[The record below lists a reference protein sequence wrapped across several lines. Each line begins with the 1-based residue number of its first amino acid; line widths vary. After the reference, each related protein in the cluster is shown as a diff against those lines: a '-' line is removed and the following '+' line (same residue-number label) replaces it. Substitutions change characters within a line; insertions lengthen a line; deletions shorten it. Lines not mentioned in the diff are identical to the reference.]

1 MLNLTKKKI
10 AVIGLGYVGLPI
22 AVSFAKYFNVV
33 GFDKN
38 IKRINELIGG
48 NDRTQEL
55 THEELKNIKSIKF
68 SSKQES
74 IKDCDVY
81 IITVPTPINKNKLPD
96 LSFLKKATKLV
107 GSCLSKNNIIIFEST
122 VYPGTTEEVCVP
134 ILEKNS
140 GFKLNKE
147 FFVSYSPERINPGD
161 KNHKISDIIK
171 VVSAS
176 NQKTLVLVKNLYSKI
191 VKAGIYCA
199 ENIKTAEVAK
209 IIENIQRDVNIALIN
224 EFSIIFKKLN
234 INTYKVLEA

>member
-81 IITVPTPINKNKLPD
+81 IITVPTPINKNKLTD

-122 VYPGTTEEVCVP
+122 VYPGTTEEVCFQF
-134 ILEKNS
+134 LK
-140 GFKLNKE
+140 
-147 FFVSYSPERINPGD
+147 
-161 KNHKISDIIK
+161 KI
-171 VVSAS
+171 
-176 NQKTLVLVKNLYSKI
+176 QVLS
-191 VKAGIYCA
+191 
-199 ENIKTAEVAK
+199 
-209 IIENIQRDVNIALIN
+209 
-224 EFSIIFKKLN
+224 
-234 INTYKVLEA
+234 